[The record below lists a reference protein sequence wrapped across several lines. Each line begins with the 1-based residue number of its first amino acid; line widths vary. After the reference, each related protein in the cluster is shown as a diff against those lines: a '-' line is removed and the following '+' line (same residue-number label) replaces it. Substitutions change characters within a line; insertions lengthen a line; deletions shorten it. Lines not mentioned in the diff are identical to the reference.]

1 MLKKHS
7 KKEEKKDASKV
18 KRGARIRMTTHNTY
32 EKRKKGE
39 RIDVANHFPLV
50 LVKKWA
56 KRPQKITQKA
66 MKISPSASE
75 TRLVSEAEAGWV
87 SHSQPVIM
95 AILTQLGTEQNWEV

>member
-50 LVKKWA
+50 LVKK
-56 KRPQKITQKA
+56 
-66 MKISPSASE
+66 
-75 TRLVSEAEAGWV
+75 
-87 SHSQPVIM
+87 
-95 AILTQLGTEQNWEV
+95 